1 MRLRLSAVRG
11 LEGSQTVDGR
21 TAMKTMRL
29 SVVATAAL
37 MTLGVS
43 GGAQAQQQPPQ
54 SPNMSFFVTSVGPG
68 KGGDL
73 GGLDGADANCQ
84 RLGTAAGAG
93 ARGWRADLR
102 TNPAGGAL
110 HAPYRIG
117 RGPRQNFK
125 GAVVAT

>member
-93 ARGWRADLR
+93 ARGRRAYLS
-102 TNPAGGAL
+102 TNAAGGAPNTP
-110 HAPYRIG
+110 HPIR
-117 RGPRQNFK
+117 RGPRPNFQW
-125 GAVVAT
+125 AARAT